1 MSDNEKSEESQDNE
15 EPEESQEQEDSVD
28 NNENNIKENK
38 KLNPNESIN
47 MNEAKNLKKETTN
60 KNSKKESSKNES
72 SKKSN
77 SKKES
82 SIKDNSKKERS
93 IKDTSKKDTSKK
105 ETSIKENNKKE
116 NNIKEN
122 NIKENNIK
130 ENNKKENNK
139 IENNIKENN
148 KKENNKANT
157 QSKTILKNEIEL
169 KEEQEELIPPRPEL
183 DEIESQN
190 IKLIYPSEEG
200 PGHPRTIYFLND
212 PEINSNKK
220 SQLYNLTQ
228 LEIEE
233 KKYMIT
239 YKAYRNMPQSLS
251 SVMKYNQIVK
261 SKLYTNTNLIWK
273 LLDKDKM
280 YPLLRKLNKYQRYN
294 HFPFCWQLGRKDNL
308 YFNYLKM
315 QKKFKDEYNY
325 MPDKFILPQ
334 DRDIVQEKMK
344 EYNIFNLKEIYI
356 VKPLASTHG
365 KGVRILTDTTTV
377 PTKGILEKY
386 IYNPHLIKKRKY
398 DMRIYVLVTG
408 FRPLKIYIYDN
419 GLVRF
424 CSEKYTTDADK
435 FNNNYIHVTN
445 YSVSKALE
453 ILHKGEQDIDYEIK
467 WSLLALKGYF
477 LEKKINFEPIWKK
490 IKDIAIKTILS
501 VCDIS
506 TPSLK
511 AFKLTSCNLFELYGL
526 DIILDNKYTPW
537 LLECNINPSL
547 HCDMDV
553 DLKVKS
559 KLITDILNIIG
570 LTPFTHDK
578 REKPL
583 DKDNY
588 YMSTIEEAIT
598 ESLCEFVRPTGGFER
613 IFPLKDNIDIYKK
626 FIEKPG
632 EQNLHLWEEMLKYKH
647 K

>member
-82 SIKDNSKKERS
+82 SIKDNSKKESS

-105 ETSIKENNKKE
+105 ETS
-116 NNIKEN
+116 
-122 NIKENNIK
+122 
-130 ENNKKENNK
+130 
-139 IENNIKENN
+139 IKENN

-424 CSEKYTTDADK
+424 CSEKYTTDAEK